1 MACHCRR
8 WSSEP
13 SSAQILYQICKLLQL
28 LLHLLPLA
36 VVIPLF
42 LLGGLLQLLHPV
54 SQRRNLASTGAVL
67 CTIATGRA
75 SCPFSLASYL
85 VDPSVHTGGRAGE
98 FGQLLPG
105 EVRMCRITPHLV
117 DLSVVRTPGARRTS
131 VRMHILASFLGDDG
145 HLHHHGSLVVE
156 LVHQPLPVLL
166 FLQCGV
172 ESQPAAVPDELTRRP
187 EPVPQA
193 ATIAH
198 LRQQPILAVQEF
210 LVPDFLEL
218 VFPIFT
224 RKLIH
229 SSMGWLSFAAAVFKI
244 RQGVRA
250 GTRFTRGGRF
260 STGFKVGWGVHTTI
274 STSMNSMPMPMATVR
289 TLRRMIFGSLGRCH
303 ECNLR
308 GNTQ

>member
-13 SSAQILYQICKLLQL
+13 SSAQILHQICKLLQL

-36 VVIPLF
+36 IVIPLF

-54 SQRRNLASTGAVL
+54 FQRRNLASTGAVPGAL
-67 CTIATGRA
+67 TTGRA
-75 SCPFSLASYL
+75 SCPSSLASYL
-85 VDPSVHTGGRAGE
+85 VDPSVNTGGRAGE

-105 EVRMCRITPHLV
+105 EVRMCRITPHFV
-117 DLSVVRTPGARRTS
+117 DLFVVRSPGARRTS
-131 VRMHILASFLGDDG
+131 VLTHILASLLGDDG

-156 LVHQPLPVLL
+156 LVHQLFPILL
-166 FLQCGV
+166 FLQLGV
-172 ESQPAAVPDELTRRP
+172 ESQPAAVADELARRP

-193 ATIAH
+193 ASIAR
-198 LRQQPILAVQEF
+198 LRQQPILAVQE
-210 LVPDFLEL
+210 LLIPDFLDV
-218 VFPIFT
+218 VFPVIT
-224 RKLIH
+224 TN
-229 SSMGWLSFAAAVFKI
+229 SSIRGLSFAGAVFKI
-244 RQGVRA
+244 RQSVRA

-274 STSMNSMPMPMATVR
+274 STSMNSRPMSMATVR
-289 TLRRMIFGSLGRCH
+289 TLRRVIFGSLGRCH